1 MAKVAKKQN
10 NVNPLTRKLKQSAS
24 QIWLAGLGA
33 YSKAE
38 EEGNKLFDTLVREG
52 ETAKHLL
59 DSIMDKPMSLY
70 QETLGDVRECVEE
83 VKDKAVGSWDR
94 IEKAFDER
102 VASALH
108 RLNIPTRQDVAD
120 LAKQVMQCKAE
131 LRQLQNSPSKKS
143 VAKAA
148 SAASAKPASAKPVT
162 TKSVAAKTTAVK
174 ASTAKNARSK
184 ASTSKTVAAK
194 TAVSKTVKAVKS
206 AAVIHKTAGKK
217 IARKPSM
224 KKPSVKLNPVVKTN

>member
-1 MAKVAKKQN
+1 MAKIAKKQN
-10 NVNPLTRKLKQSAS
+10 NVNPLASKLKQSAS

-52 ETAKHLL
+52 ESAKHLL
-59 DSIMDKPMSLY
+59 DVMIDKPMSLY
-70 QETLGDVRECVEE
+70 QETLGDVLDRVEE

-131 LRQLQNSPSKKS
+131 LRQLHNASNKKP
-143 VAKAA
+143 ATKAA
-148 SAASAKPASAKPVT
+148 TTAA
-162 TKSVAAKTTAVK
+162 TKSASTKSAAAKTGKPAT
-174 ASTAKNARSK
+174 SK
-184 ASTSKTVAAK
+184 AVASKTVAAK
-194 TAVSKTVKAVKS
+194 SAVSKTVKAVKPVPALKTSSLKTPTLKKTISKKVVS
-206 AAVIHKTAGKK
+206 AQKAVS
-217 IARKPSM
+217 KPA
-224 KKPSVKLNPVVKTN
+224 VKTH

>member
-1 MAKVAKKQN
+1 MAKIATQAKSKKS
-10 NVNPLTRKLKQSAS
+10 NPLTRKLKQSAS

-52 ETAKHLL
+52 ESAKHLL
-59 DSIMDKPMSLY
+59 EVIIDKPLSKY
-70 QETLGDVRECVEE
+70 QETLGDVRDKVEE

-102 VASALH
+102 IASALH

-131 LRQLQNSPSKKS
+131 LRQLYQQDKK
-143 VAKAA
+143 
-148 SAASAKPASAKPVT
+148 
-162 TKSVAAKTTAVK
+162 
-174 ASTAKNARSK
+174 
-184 ASTSKTVAAK
+184 TSMAK
-194 TAVSKTVKAVKS
+194 TAASKAAAKSVKA
-206 AAVIHKTAGKK
+206 T
-217 IARKPSM
+217 
-224 KKPSVKLNPVVKTN
+224 KKPAAKKTSVTPKAAAKPKATAKPKTTTRVVKTK